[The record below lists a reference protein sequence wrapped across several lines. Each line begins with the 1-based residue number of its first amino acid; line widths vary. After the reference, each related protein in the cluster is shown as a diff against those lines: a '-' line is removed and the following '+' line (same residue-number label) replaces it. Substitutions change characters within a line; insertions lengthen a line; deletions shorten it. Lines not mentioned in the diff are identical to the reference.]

1 MKFSHR
7 LSIVDSHT
15 AGEPSRFVVS
25 GFPRIPGSTMAE
37 RMRNLINDFDWI
49 RRVTMNEPRGHRDMF
64 GGVIVPPVN
73 STSHVGVVYMDGGQ
87 FYNMCGHASLG
98 LCGMLVETGQV
109 PRTGR
114 TTEVRIDTP
123 AGLVVGS
130 VKTNDEGDVEA
141 VSLIDVASFAFAL
154 DQYVDVPQYGRVRVD
169 FGYGGNIFVIAEAAD
184 LGFQSIDPQ
193 HTTDLI
199 KAGVA
204 LRTAAREQFRFQHPE
219 HPHINGIDLAM
230 LTAPA
235 SSSVTDARNIV
246 ILGRAQADRS
256 PCGTGTCARMAV
268 EHAKGRLGVDERFR
282 HESSIRTYFD
292 ARILETTKVGSLA
305 AVIPE
310 ISCRPFLTGFSEF
323 IVDPDDPLGNGFI
336 LG

>member
-1 MKFSHR
+1 MKFTHR

-25 GFPRIPGSTMAE
+25 GFPKIPGSTMAE
-37 RMRNLINDFDWI
+37 RMRNLRNDFDWV

-64 GGVIVPPVN
+64 GGVLVPPADP
-73 STSHVGVVYMDGGQ
+73 TAHVGVVYMDGGQ

-109 PRTGR
+109 PRTGT

-130 VKTNDEGDVEA
+130 VTTTEDGAIEA

-154 DQYVDVPQYGRVRVD
+154 DQQIDVPGYGRIRVD
-169 FGYGGNIFVIAEAAD
+169 FGYGGNIFVIAEAEA
-184 LGFQSIDPQ
+184 LGFRSIDPE
-193 HTTDLI
+193 HTTELI

-204 LRTAAREQFRFQHPE
+204 LREAARQQFRFQHPE
-219 HPHINGIDLAM
+219 QPHINGIDLAM
-230 LTAPA
+230 LTAAP
-235 SSSVTDARNIV
+235 SSDVTDARNIV
-246 ILGRAQADRS
+246 ILGEAQADRS

-268 EHAKGRLGVDERFR
+268 EHAKGKLGVGQRFR
-282 HESSIRTYFD
+282 HESSIKTYFD
-292 ARILETTKVGSLA
+292 ARILETTRVGDLQ
-305 AVIPE
+305 AVVPE

-323 IVDPDDPLGNGFI
+323 VVDPDDPLGHGFT

>member
-1 MKFSHR
+1 MKFTHR

-25 GFPRIPGSTMAE
+25 GFPRIPGETMAE
-37 RMRNLINDFDWI
+37 RMRSIINDFDWI

-64 GGVIVPPVN
+64 GGVVLPPVN
-73 STSHVGVVYMDGGQ
+73 PTSHAGVVYMDGGQ

-114 TTEVRIDTP
+114 KTEVRIDTP

-130 VKTNDEGDVEA
+130 VTTNDIGDLEA
-141 VSLIDVASFAFAL
+141 VSLIDVASFVFAV
-154 DQYVDVPQYGRVRVD
+154 DQYVEVPEYGRVRAD
-169 FGYGGNIFVIAEAAD
+169 FGYGGNIFVIAEAGD
-184 LGFQSIDPQ
+184 LGFQSIDPE

-204 LRTAAREQFRFQHPE
+204 LRAAARQQFQFQHPE
-219 HPHINGIDLAM
+219 QPHINGIDLAM

-235 SSSVTDARNIV
+235 SGPETDARNIV
-246 ILGRAQADRS
+246 ILGQAQADRS

-268 EHAKGRLGVDERFR
+268 EHAKGRLGIQERFR
-282 HESSIRTYFD
+282 HESSIRTFFD
-292 ARILETTKVGSLA
+292 ARILATTKVGALP
-305 AVIPE
+305 AVVPE

-323 IVDPDDPLGNGFI
+323 VVDPDDPLGAGFM
-336 LG
+336 LA